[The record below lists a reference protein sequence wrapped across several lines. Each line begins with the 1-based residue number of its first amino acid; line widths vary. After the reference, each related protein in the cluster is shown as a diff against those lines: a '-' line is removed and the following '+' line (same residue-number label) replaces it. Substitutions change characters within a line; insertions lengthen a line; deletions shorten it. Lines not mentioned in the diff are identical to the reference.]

1 MKLSDFIARKD
12 SFKNGVFHQVEGTDF
27 TYISTS
33 IGLGEA
39 SSIVSFLNTFRF
51 LCIIETLAIC
61 DFVFSTKHYNTTDN
75 AIMFDANSVNDA
87 WCVYFSYPNTN
98 ENIVLFL
105 DDSEDNEP
113 PVLVDI
119 SSEADIFTKAVA
131 FDINCDGI
139 EEYISISKAI
149 EKIAKDLGLP
159 EFTLELRHNKLK
171 EFLEIFELC

>member
-12 SFKNGVFHQVEGTDF
+12 SFKNGVFHPIEGTDF

-39 SSIVSFLNTFRF
+39 SSIVSFYTK
-51 LCIIETLAIC
+51 ETLAIC

>member
-12 SFKNGVFHQVEGTDF
+12 SFADAVFLPVEGTDF

-33 IGLGEA
+33 MGLVEA
-39 SSIVSFLNTFRF
+39 SNIVSFYTKEALS
-51 LCIIETLAIC
+51 IC
-61 DFVFSTKHYNTTDN
+61 DFVFSSNHYNTTDN
-75 AIMFDANSVNDA
+75 AILFDEYSVNDA

-98 ENIVLFL
+98 ENIVSFF

-113 PVLVDI
+113 VLLDI
-119 SSEADIFTKAVA
+119 SSEADIFTKTIA

-139 EEYISISKAI
+139 EDFILIQKALV
-149 EKIAKDLGLP
+149 KIAKDLGLP
-159 EFTLELRHNKLK
+159 ELTLELRRNKLK